1 MSTIFK
7 LLKKD
12 ISKIIHSKPV
22 LITIMAFCLVP
33 ASYAL
38 LNIKASWNPYSTEN
52 IRRLPIAVVND
63 DEGSS
68 INGKNMNI
76 GKQIIGQLKKN
87 HDVKWVITDDWD
99 GNNGL
104 DQGKY
109 YAMIEIPSDFS
120 DRLGS
125 LASDAPQKPTV
136 VYKSNEKL
144 NPAATKI
151 TSQAKDTLTEQIRS
165 SFTQLSGRMI
175 LKQLNKTGIDVSA
188 NKSRILGIRDSLNDS
203 MATIRKADNQLKRVN
218 KNSQDVKNYLA
229 TVKNGIP
236 RVSSQINDLSN
247 VLTQQQNLLNTAKN
261 NADATKNSVNNAL
274 NSVQS
279 STDSLQ
285 SNVSSLNAD
294 SSPSL
299 IRSQVA
305 ATKTAGNTL
314 INALNDGIRVFDVVN
329 SIIPN
334 SQANRLVID
343 FTNAKKSIKQQQR
356 YLDQVSAKSTS
367 RSSVSKLLKRINQLN
382 EQIQNNLT
390 SAAASASSATDSLDA
405 VGDAADGN
413 SSRNA
418 ELIASLKEIIPE
430 LKALQSAGSSISS
443 LSINQ
448 VNSISTKLND
458 IKAQLN
464 GLDQQLSFINNKNL
478 NKLIGLLETSPDV
491 SNILATPIK
500 LQTKELYNMGVFG
513 YGATPFYTVLSIW
526 IGILLL
532 TTVVAWRYPAG
543 KTMRENKIYYYQ
555 TYGGKFLLYL
565 SIAFT
570 QTLITLI
577 GEILWL
583 GIRPRSLLAFMGI
596 DFFTA
601 FVFTMIIFSLVFSF
615 GNVGKVFAVLLM
627 ILQIFGT
634 GGLYPLEVIPNGLT
648 NFAKFLPFTYAV
660 SAFRESIAGP
670 DWGIYFH
677 DLWILFLMGII
688 LVIFTPLMR
697 RLFRKPI
704 HELEVGVE
712 KSEL

>member
-109 YAMIEIPSDFS
+109 YAMIETPSDFS

>member
-670 DWGIYFH
+670 DWEIYFH